1 MNKRIR
7 RRIKLFDILAE
18 TRFKD
23 IREESELKRK
33 KLNSTLEFEK
43 IKFHRQISKL
53 EERTLDE
60 DSTDIDELL
69 DKMFG

>member
-1 MNKRIR
+1 MSKKIR
-7 RRIKLFDILAE
+7 RKIKMFDILAE
-18 TRFKD
+18 TSFKD
-23 IREESELKRK
+23 IRKESNLKRK
-33 KLNSTLEFEK
+33 KLNSSLEFEK

>member
-1 MNKRIR
+1 MSKKIR
-7 RRIKLFDILAE
+7 RKIIMFDILAE

-23 IREESELKRK
+23 IQEESNLKRQ
-33 KLNSTLEFEK
+33 KLNSVLEFEK
-43 IKFHRQISKL
+43 MKFSRQISKL

-60 DSTDIDELL
+60 DSTNIDELL